1 MRKSLALPETGG
13 YHIIRY
19 KQRKSSDRKE
29 AWRRDRNKGI
39 GGSDMSVVLGIS
51 HFKTPYQLW
60 LEKTG
65 KQEPKDISG
74 KWAVVKGNA
83 LENKL
88 RQRFRLIHP
97 EWQITDGTDSVLVR
111 DDKPF
116 MRASIDGA
124 IHDPET
130 DEWGVLEI
138 KTAGSR
144 RYGDWHDENDDLKVP
159 DYYLCQVTYYLAVTG
174 WKFAVVYAD
183 LSDGDEP
190 VELRV
195 ERDEDDIW
203 AVERAAAQFWHFVT
217 ADIMPEFKNQSD
229 VLTAFPEPIDDGI
242 VDMDSDSDAV
252 DLMSAYADAKAAKK
266 TADEAEDR
274 LKQQLI
280 VKIGGATGIKA
291 GGYRATYK
299 AFDRAAYMVKAY
311 SGRRFAFG
319 KPKEK
324 KPSKG
329 DK

>member
-13 YHIIRY
+13 YHIVRY
-19 KQRKSSDRKE
+19 KQRKASERKE
-29 AWRRDRNKGI
+29 AWRKDRNKGI

-51 HFKTPYQLW
+51 RFKTPYRLW

-65 KQEPKDISG
+65 KKEPE
-74 KWAVVKGNA
+74 AVVKGNA
-83 LENKL
+83 IENKR

-97 EWQITDGTDSVLVR
+97 EWQITDGTDAVLVR

-130 DEWGVLEI
+130 GEWGVLEI

-144 RYGDWHDENDDLKVP
+144 RYGDWHDEDGDLKVP
-159 DYYLCQVTYYLAVTG
+159 DYYLAQVTYYLAVTG
-174 WKFAVVYAD
+174 WKWAIVYAD
-183 LSDGDEP
+183 LSDGNEP

-195 ERDEDDIW
+195 ERDEDDVW
-203 AVERAAAQFWHFVT
+203 AVERAAAQFWHFVS
-217 ADIMPEFKNQSD
+217 ADIMPEFKDQTD
-229 VLTAFPEPIDDGI
+229 VLTCFPEPIDDGI
-242 VDMDSDSDAV
+242 VDLDSDEKTV
-252 DLMSAYADAKAAKK
+252 DLMRAYADAKAAAKDAK
-266 TADEAEDR
+266 DVEDR

-280 VKIGGATGIKA
+280 VKIGGATGIEA

-299 AFDRAAYMVKAY
+299 AFDRGAYMVKAS
-311 SGRRFAFG
+311 SGRRFAFS

-324 KPSKG
+324 KTSKG